1 MSPADVVVDQKD
13 CLVLFGQI
21 LKICQDL
28 YGKDRRSWVLPVAE
42 IGAEHGSAEQMTYEQ
57 AR

>member
-1 MSPADVVVDQKD
+1 MIPADVVVDQKD

-28 YGKDRRSWVLPVAE
+28 YSKDRRNWVLPVVE
-42 IGAEHGSAEQMTYEQ
+42 IGAEHGSAEQTTYEQ
-57 AR
+57 VR